1 MKTKKGNY
9 KKPTLKQKVEMYENV
24 FHQLYLCR
32 AYTLNNDRIMQIL
45 DNIDSWSRAQG
56 ADGPYD
62 GEERTY
68 YNYVYGTFWNLL
80 KDDKK

>member
-1 MKTKKGNY
+1 
-9 KKPTLKQKVEMYENV
+9 
-24 FHQLYLCR
+24 
-32 AYTLNNDRIMQIL
+32 MQTL